1 MTAPTQ
7 VTPASRTAAQV
18 DSGGTMWRLRSL
30 VAMGHD
36 ATRIARAL
44 GIHSQTVQKILRGE
58 ADMVSSGLRE
68 LTCQLWDAWW
78 DKRPPERTR
87 GERVRARAARRRAEL
102 TGWCTPLGLDEDQLD
117 EPGYRPYARYRAA
130 TGTGTAAEFRP

>member
-1 MTAPTQ
+1 
-7 VTPASRTAAQV
+7 
-18 DSGGTMWRLRSL
+18 MWRLRSL

-36 ATRIARAL
+36 ARRIADAL
-44 GIHSQTVQKILRGE
+44 RVRSDVIQAILRGE
-58 ADMVSSGLRE
+58 METVGFGLRD

-87 GERVRARAARRRAEL
+87 GERARARAARMRAEL
-102 TGWCTPLGLDEDQLD
+102 AGWCTPLGLDEDQLD

-130 TGTGTAAEFRP
+130 TGTGTAGEFRP

>member
-1 MTAPTQ
+1 MTAVGATGLG
-7 VTPASRTAAQV
+7 TGTAASV
-18 DSGGTMWRLRSL
+18 DTGGTMWRLRSL

-36 ATRIARAL
+36 ARRIADALRVRPDVIRA
-44 GIHSQTVQKILRGE
+44 ILRGE
-58 ADMVSSGLRE
+58 AEAASSGLRD

-87 GERVRARAARRRAEL
+87 VERDRARAARKRAEL
-102 TGWCTPLGLDEDQLD
+102 AGWCTPLGLDEDQLD

-130 TGTGTAAEFRP
+130 SGTGTAGEFRP